1 MSSLRLSVRN
11 LYKGVTDVQLRD
23 LCTSATQLGLK
34 RNLAGKADMEKL
46 LAADGQPATLKSLAV
61 PDFGKG
67 GKRHMPTCRVM
78 LDLVRVR
85 GGLPQSRGYG
95 FVEFKSHVHALAC
108 LRELNQNKKYSS
120 SATGLPPSAAKDG
133 TLRSTLIVEFA
144 LEYMQKVKILQG
156 RIVRQASH
164 TKESIKRDDA
174 KLEKH
179 PRESAEDSE
188 VDSFSHGASDSD
200 DGAPDSDCE
209 AEDSYTVMSS
219 SNEKSPT
226 PAVKRRR
233 QDQRRREKQGRRLRR
248 KEELSAAGAPVP
260 TAPAKTE
267 KERGGLFSRIRE
279 KKKAKIEGRA
289 SSS

>member
-1 MSSLRLSVRN
+1 
-11 LYKGVTDVQLRD
+11 
-23 LCTSATQLGLK
+23 
-34 RNLAGKADMEKL
+34 
-46 LAADGQPATLKSLAV
+46 
-61 PDFGKG
+61 
-67 GKRHMPTCRVM
+67 
-78 LDLVRVR
+78 
-85 GGLPQSRGYG
+85 
-95 FVEFKSHVHALAC
+95 VEFKSHVHALAC
-108 LRELNQNKKYSS
+108 LRELNQNKKCSS
-120 SATGLPPSAAKDG
+120 SATCLPPSAAKDG

-226 PAVKRRR
+226 PAVSDDARIRGAEKSKDVACVARKNFLLPVLLFQQHPRRP
-233 QDQRRREKQGRRLRR
+233 RRRE
-248 KEELSAAGAPVP
+248 EASSAAFVRRRRP
-260 TAPAKTE
+260 K
-267 KERGGLFSRIRE
+267 
-279 KKKAKIEGRA
+279 
-289 SSS
+289 